1 MPLLRTRIV
10 WTVIALAVL
19 GTAAALYANHRFAQ
33 LDVRHR
39 AVALTGGNPE
49 RGRTMFVLKGCGG
62 CHTIDGVP
70 GARGLVGP
78 PLTNIAERAILAGV
92 LENNPANLQHWIS
105 TPQSIVPGNDMPD
118 IPMTAADTRDIAAF
132 LYTQTG

>member
-1 MPLLRTRIV
+1 MPLLRTRIT
-10 WTVIALAVL
+10 WAVIVL
-19 GTAAALYANHRFAQ
+19 TIVAIGGALYANHRFAQ

-39 AVALTGGNPE
+39 AEVLTGGNPE

-70 GARGLVGP
+70 QADGLVGP
-78 PLTNIAERAILAGV
+78 PLTGIAERAVIAGM

-118 IPMTAADTRDIAAF
+118 IPMTPADTRDIAAF